1 MAQQFPAP
9 VAEAIRLLHRAGHEA
24 FAVGGCV
31 RDLLLGQEPHDWD
44 ITTSANPADIQ
55 AVFKEYRTIPT
66 GVQHGTVTVL
76 IDRMPLEIT
85 TYRVDGTYSDNRR
98 PDAVRFAE
106 HLSDDLSRRD
116 FTINAMALSDN
127 GTVIDEF
134 GGRADL
140 EQRLI
145 RCVGDPGTRFAE
157 DALRILRALRFAAVL
172 DFTLD
177 GPTAEA
183 VHRSRERL
191 QNVSAERMT
200 AELVKLLCGP
210 GVTDILISFDDVFRV
225 ILPELTIDETTARA
239 VGRTVPVPVLRLA
252 QLLRNTGDRAGKALD
267 HLRLPA
273 KTRETVEALVQ
284 HQDVPLAA
292 DRKTLT
298 HLLNRFG
305 PDLLRLLIALQDTD
319 GSTGPIRTALD
330 ALLKERPAYRIRD
343 LAVSGTDLMALGFDG
358 PAVGRTLQDLLE
370 RVMDETLP
378 NEKDVLL
385 QAAGEKGPLHGPEKD

>member
-98 PDAVRFAE
+98 PDEVRFAE

-145 RCVGDPGTRFAE
+145 RCVGDPGTRFSE

-183 VHRSRERL
+183 VHHSRERL

-200 AELVKLLCGP
+200 VELVKLLCGP
-210 GVTDILISFDDVFRV
+210 GVTDILISFEDVFRV

-273 KTRETVEALVQ
+273 RTRKTVEALVQ
-284 HQDVPLAA
+284 NQNVPLAA

-385 QAAGEKGPLHGPEKD
+385 HAAGEKGPLHGPEKD

>member
-55 AVFKEYRTIPT
+55 AVFKDYRTIPT

-98 PDAVRFAE
+98 PDEVRFAE

-116 FTINAMALSDN
+116 FTINAMALSDD
-127 GTVIDEF
+127 GSVIDEF

-172 DFTLD
+172 DFSLD

-183 VHRSRERL
+183 VHRSGERL

-210 GVTDILISFDDVFRV
+210 GVTDILVSFDDVFRV
-225 ILPELTIDETTARA
+225 ILPELTIDEATARA

-252 QLLRNTGDRAGKALD
+252 QLLRNTGDRVGEALD
-267 HLRLPA
+267 HLRLQA
-273 KTRETVEALVQ
+273 RTRKTVEALVQ
-284 HQDVPLAA
+284 HRNVPLAA

-319 GSTGPIRTALD
+319 GSTVPIRTALD

-378 NEKDVLL
+378 NEKDALL
-385 QAAGEKGPLHGPEKD
+385 QAAGEKGPLHGPEED

>member
-98 PDAVRFAE
+98 PDEVRFAE

-145 RCVGDPGTRFAE
+145 RCVGDPGTRFSE

-284 HQDVPLAA
+284 NQNVPLAA

-385 QAAGEKGPLHGPEKD
+385 HAAGEKGPLHGPEKD